1 MSVSTIME
9 TYAQEMRQKSEGDI
23 ELELRFV
30 IPSKNEYISLL
41 KNILAKR
48 KTANVSRSVN
58 FLKFTNNRR
67 VQGSHSN
74 ESWIATM
81 QYVEQIKRG
90 TSIIEKSGALQ
101 FSGKKR
107 IAGVPVND
115 DFVPY
120 KIVVSHETQR
130 EKYDV
135 DSFSMMRVKN
145 RISIFVPEMSKWRF
159 DFTLIASPIDIKK
172 LPEVRQLMFPIGMT
186 VDNFLKSAPILEADK
201 LEFEVEYIGSDDE
214 NDNVS
219 VTDIYKLIDF
229 IRESGHIDYTNNVKY
244 QTILYEI
251 AKLIYTESKAE
262 NFKRKYGLKSFG
274 PSPKGLDKNM
284 YFRSVLPNITD
295 YLIGEKADG
304 ENVIG
309 YIKGTTWYT
318 LGSDIKTVELDHKY
332 DQPTIYQAEMNNG
345 IHYIHDVMMYNGDKI
360 APLPIT
366 KRATF
371 NMHVV
376 KMLPDGMAVDKQ
388 HTLLTTDYAMQM
400 KNVYDREYPYD
411 LDGLIFT
418 HKEKGWSN
426 GEMYK
431 WKPSNELKI
440 DMLVMEPPS
449 TGVIGIAPHVKIPG
463 HRMLFLFCGISKQ
476 QSNRTHHIRRI
487 VGYGKM
493 FNGRK
498 FFDYWPIQFS
508 PISDPTVYIYHHPN
522 DDKRD
527 IVGHI
532 CEFARIGDRWKL
544 DRIRTDRDI
553 EVARG
558 SYFGNNI
565 AVAESI
571 WNNIKSPLTFD
582 MLRSSMIDVVDQMN
596 MYFSKTDVRYKHAN
610 AFSSYIKELS
620 IAGIEKIE
628 WVVDIAAG
636 RGADLGRW
644 SRHGI
649 KNALC
654 IDNDIDALKEL
665 KKRQQSAQRGIGHY
679 KTSVYTHIA
688 DLTGDFKEISQN
700 IKNKYPLPPD
710 GVQLAVCNMAIHY
723 FCETDVSISNFVML
737 VDSII
742 AKNGTFIFTCYNG
755 RRVFDALGGKEK
767 YQLFENEV
775 LKYSII
781 KSFLGSTFRST
792 GLKIRTL
799 LGFAGGEHRLEYLV
813 DIDYVIKLFRA
824 RGFKLVKKQQFGE
837 HLAEY
842 SIDNLENYDKMTDAD
857 RRHVSLYDYV
867 IVEKIRNVDG
877 GNGVK
882 EIKEDESFIVN
893 KPIAIIPTRKT
904 ITKIKLNNVTMN
916 DRGSIQT
923 IVIINTIALQN
934 LNIGDRVLVNTDF
947 DAVVKEHQSF
957 PTYKSVFDTHDPS
970 AFGSDENADVMI
982 NDFRKR
988 YTYARE
994 TLRGVVVIKLMRL

>member
-1 MSVSTIME
+1 MSVSVLME
-9 TYAQEMRQKSEGDI
+9 TYAHEIRQKSEGHI

-48 KTANVSRSVN
+48 KTASISRSVN
-58 FLKFTNNRR
+58 FLKFNNNQR
-67 VQGSHSN
+67 VQGSRSN

-81 QYVEQIKRG
+81 QYAEHVKRG
-90 TSIIEKSGALQ
+90 ASIIEKSGALQ

-107 IAGVPVND
+107 ITSVPVND

-120 KIVVSHETQR
+120 KIVISRETHR

-145 RISIFVPEMSKWRF
+145 RISIFVPEMDKWRF
-159 DFTLIASPIDIKK
+159 DFTLIASPININK
-172 LPEVRQLMFPIGMT
+172 LPEVRRLMFPVGMT

-201 LEFEVEYIGSDDE
+201 LEFEVEYVGGDDE
-214 NDNVS
+214 KDS
-219 VTDIYKLIDF
+219 IMTTDIYNVVDF
-229 IRESGHIDYTNNVKY
+229 IRESGNINYTNNVQY
-244 QTILYEI
+244 QTILYDI
-251 AKLIYTESKAE
+251 AKLIYNESKAE
-262 NFKRKYGLKSFG
+262 NFKRKHGLKSFG

-284 YFRSVLPNITD
+284 YFKNVLPNITD

-304 ENVIG
+304 ENIIG

-318 LGSDIKTVELDHKY
+318 LGSDIKTVELDRKY
-332 DQPTIYQAEMNNG
+332 DQPTIYQAEMANG

-371 NMHVV
+371 NTHVV
-376 KMLPDGMAVDKQ
+376 KMLPPGAAVDKQ
-388 HTLLTTDYAMQM
+388 HTLLTTEYAMQM
-400 KNVYDREYPYD
+400 KSVYDGEYPYD

-418 HKEKGWSN
+418 HKDKGWAN

-440 DMLVMEPPS
+440 DMLVIEPPS
-449 TGVIGIAPHVKIPG
+449 SGVIGIAPHVNIPG
-463 HRMLFLFCGISKQ
+463 HRLLFLFCGISKH
-476 QSNRTHHIRRI
+476 QSNTTHHIRRI
-487 VGYGKM
+487 EGYGKM

-522 DDKRD
+522 DDKRN
-527 IVGHI
+527 IIGHI
-532 CEFARIGDRWKL
+532 CEFARVGDIWEL

-582 MLRSSMIDVVDQMN
+582 MLRSSMIEVVDQMN
-596 MYFSKTDVRYKHAN
+596 MYFSKTDTRYRPAN
-610 AFSSYIKELS
+610 AFSSYVKEQS
-620 IAGIEKIE
+620 ITGIEKIE
-628 WVVDIAAG
+628 WIVDLAAG

-679 KTSVYTHIA
+679 KTTVYTHLA
-688 DLTGDFKEISQN
+688 DLTCDFKDISQT
-700 IKNKYPLPPD
+700 IKNKYPIPPD
-710 GVQLAVCNMAIHY
+710 GVQLAICNMAIHY
-723 FCETDVSISNFVML
+723 FCETNVIISNFVML

-742 AKNGTFIFTCYNG
+742 AKNGIFIFTCYNG
-755 RRVFDALGGKEK
+755 RRVFDTLRGKEK
-767 YQLFENEV
+767 YQLFENGV
-775 LKYSII
+775 LKYSI
-781 KSFLGSTFRST
+781 KNAFLGSSFQST
-792 GLKIRTL
+792 GLKIETL
-799 LGFAGGEHRLEYLV
+799 LGFADGKHRMEYLV

-824 RGFKLVKKQQFGE
+824 RGFKLVKKQSFGE
-837 HLAEY
+837 HLADY

-857 RRHVSLYDYV
+857 IRHVSLYDYV
-867 IVEKIRNVDG
+867 IVEKIKNVDG
-877 GNGVK
+877 GNDVK
-882 EIKEDESFIVN
+882 EIQDDQSFIVH
-893 KPIAIIPTRKT
+893 KPIVVIPTRKT
-904 ITKIKLNNVTMN
+904 ATTIKLNDVTMN
-916 DRGSIQT
+916 TRGSIQT
-923 IVIINTIALQN
+923 IVIINTVALQKIQ
-934 LNIGDRVLVNTDF
+934 IGDRVSINSNF
-947 DAVVKEHQSF
+947 DVVVKECRSF
-957 PTYKSVFDTHDPS
+957 PTYRCMLETYTPADLGSNDNEDTMIINFRRRFAYKS
-970 AFGSDENADVMI
+970 
-982 NDFRKR
+982 
-988 YTYARE
+988 E
-994 TLRGVVVIKLMRL
+994 TKRGVIAIKMMRL